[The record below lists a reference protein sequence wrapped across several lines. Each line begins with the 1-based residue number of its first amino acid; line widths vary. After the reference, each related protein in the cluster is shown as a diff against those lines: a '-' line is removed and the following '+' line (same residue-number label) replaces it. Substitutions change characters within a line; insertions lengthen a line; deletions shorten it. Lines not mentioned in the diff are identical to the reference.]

1 MIYTYEEHVAAYPD
15 LDVAT
20 RQRLG
25 VEPSG
30 LPLNDDGKVG
40 PRTRAGLFVAPSAE
54 HKLVDTALSL
64 VLLGAREEGGNN
76 RGCWP
81 GYFMGEKALR
91 DLTPAQITAL
101 SPDGVARWSRVTQKS
116 WCAGGASTII
126 RLAYGAGQPSSWG
139 ARQLVRRWA
148 AKPGRTI
155 FDVDDAQPGDLI
167 AWKRDVPGQP
177 GAGHVG
183 IVWGR
188 SPSGLLLVVE
198 CNGSRRGGAVGLYG
212 YSLRDGAKRGKL
224 EVVQLARR
232 ADL

>member
-1 MIYTYEEHVAAYPD
+1 MNVYTYDEHVAAFPD

-40 PRTRAGLFVAPSAE
+40 PKTRGGLFVAPRAE

-64 VLLGAREEGGNN
+64 ALLNAREEGKNN
-76 RGCWP
+76 SGRWP
-81 GYFMGEKALR
+81 GYAMGERA
-91 DLTPAQITAL
+91 LTPLTPQQIA
-101 SPDGVARWSRVTQKS
+101 DMDAADIARWSRVTQKS

-126 RLAYGAGQPSSWG
+126 RLAYGPGQPSSWG

-148 AKPGRTI
+148 ASPGRS
-155 FDVDDAQPGDLI
+155 VALNDAQSGDLI

-188 SPSGLLLVVE
+188 SSSGLLLVLE
-198 CNGSRRGGAVGLYG
+198 CNGSRRNGAVGLYG
-212 YSLRDGAKRGKL
+212 YSLRDGAKRGSL
-224 EVVQLARR
+224 EVVQVARR
-232 ADL
+232 ADQ

>member
-1 MIYTYEEHVAAYPD
+1 MIYTYDEHVAAFPD

-40 PRTRAGLFVAPSAE
+40 PRTRGGLFVAPRAE
-54 HKLVDTALSL
+54 HHLVDTALSL
-64 VLLGAREEGGNN
+64 ALLNAREEGKNN
-76 RGCWP
+76 CGRWP
-81 GYFMGEKALR
+81 GYFMGERA
-91 DLTPAQITAL
+91 LTPLAPIQIAAL
-101 SPDGVARWSRVTQKS
+101 PPADVARWSRVTQGS
-116 WCAGGASTII
+116 WCAGGASTVI
-126 RLAYGAGQPSSWG
+126 RLAYGDGQPQSKG

-148 AKPGRTI
+148 AAPGRSVALMT
-155 FDVDDAQPGDLI
+155 AQPGDLI

-188 SPSGLLLVVE
+188 SPSGLLLVLE
-198 CNGSRRGGAVGLYG
+198 CNGSRRNGAVGLYG
-212 YSLRDGAKRGKL
+212 YNLRDGARRGSL
-224 EVVQLARR
+224 EVVQVARR
-232 ADL
+232 ADQ

>member
-1 MIYTYEEHVAAYPD
+1 MIYTYDAHLAAFPD
-15 LDVAT
+15 LDTAT

-25 VEPSG
+25 VEPDG
-30 LPLNDDGKVG
+30 TPLNADGKVG
-40 PRTRAGLFVAPSAE
+40 PRTRAGLFVAPRAE

-76 RGCWP
+76 RGRWP

-91 DLTPAQITAL
+91 DLTPAQIAAL
-101 SPDGVARWSRVTQKS
+101 SAEDVARWSRVKQGS
-116 WCAGGASTII
+116 WCAGGASTVI
-126 RLAYGAGQPSSWG
+126 RLAYGAGQPQSKG

-148 AKPGRTI
+148 AKPGRS
-155 FDVDDAQPGDLI
+155 VRLDDAQAGDLI
-167 AWKRDVPGQP
+167 AWKRDVPNQP

-198 CNGSRRGGAVGLYG
+198 CNGSRTGGAVGLYG

>member
-40 PRTRAGLFVAPSAE
+40 PRTRSGLFVAPRAE
-54 HKLVDTALSL
+54 HDLVDTALSL
-64 VLLGAREEGGNN
+64 ALLGAREEGGNN
-76 RGCWP
+76 RGRWP
-81 GYFMGEKALR
+81 GYFMGERALR
-91 DLTPAQITAL
+91 DLTPAQIAAL
-101 SPDGVARWSRVTQKS
+101 SPEDVARWSRVTQKS

-198 CNGSRRGGAVGLYG
+198 CNGSRKSGAVGLYG

>member
-40 PRTRAGLFVAPSAE
+40 PKTRGGLFIAPRAE

-76 RGCWP
+76 RGRWP
-81 GYFMGEKALR
+81 GYFMGERALR
-91 DLTPAQITAL
+91 DLTPQQIATL
-101 SPDGVARWSRVTQKS
+101 SSEDVARWSRVKQGS
-116 WCAGGASTII
+116 WCAGGASTVI
-126 RLAYGAGQPSSWG
+126 RLAYGAGQPQSKG

-148 AKPGRTI
+148 AKPGRA
-155 FDVDDAQPGDLI
+155 VRLDDAQAGDLI
-167 AWKRDVPGQP
+167 AWKRNVPNQP

-183 IVWGR
+183 IVWGC
-188 SPSGLLLVVE
+188 SPSGLLLVLE

>member
-1 MIYTYEEHVAAYPD
+1 MIYTYDEHIAAYPD
-15 LDVAT
+15 LDTAT

-25 VEPSG
+25 VEPDG
-30 LPLNDDGKVG
+30 TPLSDDGKVG
-40 PRTRAGLFVAPSAE
+40 PKTRSGLFIAPRAE

-76 RGCWP
+76 RGRWP
-81 GYFMGEKALR
+81 GYLMARPADPRSPQEIAALP
-91 DLTPAQITAL
+91 PAE
-101 SPDGVARWSRVTQKS
+101 VARLSRVQQGS

-139 ARQLVRRWA
+139 AQQLVRRWA
-148 AKPGRTI
+148 AKPGRT
-155 FDVDDAQPGDLI
+155 VALADAQPGDLI

-188 SPSGLLLVVE
+188 SPSGLLLVLE

-212 YSLRDGAKRGKL
+212 YSLRDGAKRGSL
-224 EVVQLARR
+224 EVTQVARR
-232 ADL
+232 ADP

>member
-1 MIYTYEEHVAAYPD
+1 MIYTYDEHVAAYPD
-15 LDVAT
+15 LDAAT

-40 PRTRAGLFVAPSAE
+40 PRTRSGLFVAPRAE
-54 HKLVDTALSL
+54 HDLVDTALSL
-64 VLLGAREEGGNN
+64 ALLNAREEGKNN
-76 RGCWP
+76 SGRWP
-81 GYFMGEKALR
+81 GYMMGEPALR
-91 DLTPAQITAL
+91 LL
-101 SPDGVARWSRVTQKS
+101 SPQQIADMSAADAARWSRVTQKS

-126 RLAYGAGQPSSWG
+126 RLAYGPGQPSSWG

-148 AKPGRTI
+148 AHPGRS
-155 FDVDDAQPGDLI
+155 VALSLAQPGDLI
-167 AWKRDVPGQP
+167 AWKRDVPNQP

-198 CNGSRRGGAVGLYG
+198 CNGSRRNGAVGLYG
-212 YSLRDGAKRGKL
+212 YSLRDGAKRGSL
-224 EVVQLARR
+224 EVTQVARR
-232 ADL
+232 ADI